1 MRVSKG
7 DVSHGDVRAESLRG
21 GDSDVFISQCGAS
34 NRMQGLVPDHQLV
47 LNSQALA
54 DGKERPPLTLL
65 GTLPVTDVDG
75 GRVVVSHCQRGTDTG
90 IHASAKQ
97 HDGAGFTAFIRH
109 GSIQWF
115 DSDVFLSGMVRSI
128 MSDQRGRTGRQ
139 TPFTAGSQMN
149 LCN

>member
-1 MRVSKG
+1 
-7 DVSHGDVRAESLRG
+7 
-21 GDSDVFISQCGAS
+21 
-34 NRMQGLVPDHQLV
+34 MQGLVPDHQLV

-90 IHASAKQ
+90 IHASAKK

-109 GSIQWF
+109 GSIQMSFYPEWF
-115 DSDVFLSGMVRSI
+115 DQSFPIRKEEQVVRRLLRP
-128 MSDQRGRTGRQ
+128 D
-139 TPFTAGSQMN
+139 PK
-149 LCN
+149 